1 MKILPK
7 ILVLSL
13 AAGTVP
19 AYAGDFGADVRV
31 GTTGLGLEAVQK
43 LSPNFDLRFGMH
55 GLGYSISYTHK
66 DVDYDLDQSFA
77 MPVAFLDWRPMAG
90 KFRMSLG
97 AAYYNNV
104 TKLKATPDP
113 STNYTIGNNTYSGLA
128 IGTLN
133 GKVTYHTGAP
143 YAGLGWDFLFG
154 PKQHFGLA
162 VDVGAFYR
170 NRADVTLTSTGSVSA
185 ADLTTEADDLRG
197 DLPKYHVLL
206 NVGAA
211 FRF

>member
-7 ILVLSL
+7 TLVLLL
-13 AAGTVP
+13 AGAAPV
-19 AYAGDFGADVRV
+19 YAGDFGADVRV
-31 GTTGLGLEAVQK
+31 GTTGLGLEAVQR

-55 GLGYSISYTHK
+55 GLGYSVSYTHK
-66 DVDYDLDQSFA
+66 SVDYDLDQSFA

-113 STNYTIGNNTYSGLA
+113 TTSYSIGNGTYTGTQ

-133 GKVTYHTGAP
+133 GKVEYHTGAP
-143 YAGLGWDFLFG
+143 YVGAGWDFLFG
-154 PKQHFGLA
+154 AKQRIGLT

-170 NRADVTLTSTGSVSA
+170 NRADVTLTSTGTVTA
-185 ADLTTEADDLRG
+185 ADLTAEADSLRG
-197 DLPKYHVLL
+197 DLSKYHVLI
-206 NVGAA
+206 NVGGA